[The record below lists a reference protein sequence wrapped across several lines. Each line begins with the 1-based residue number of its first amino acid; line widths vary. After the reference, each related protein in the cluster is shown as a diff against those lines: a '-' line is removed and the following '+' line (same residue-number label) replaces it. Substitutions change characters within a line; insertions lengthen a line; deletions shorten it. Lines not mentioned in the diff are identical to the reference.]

1 MWKKNQSSWG
11 RSSKTATKCNKY
23 TDTGPSSDEQKQIR
37 SWYNSY
43 KIDSKEA
50 NKKNNKTQD
59 NKDKNPE
66 WILSE
71 KSKMSEDI

>member
-1 MWKKNQSSWG
+1 MHLKKKPKAVEEEAPKLQPN
-11 RSSKTATKCNKY
+11 ATS
-23 TDTGPSSDEQKQIR
+23 TGPSSDDQKQIR

-50 NKKNNKTQD
+50 NKTQD